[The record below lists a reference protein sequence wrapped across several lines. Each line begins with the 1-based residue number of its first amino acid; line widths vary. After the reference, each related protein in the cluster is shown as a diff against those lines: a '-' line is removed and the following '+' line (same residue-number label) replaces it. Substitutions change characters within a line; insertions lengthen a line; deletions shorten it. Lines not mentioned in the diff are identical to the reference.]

1 MPQESTPCLPPCQ
14 CRKPKRTSAG
24 KGTQANGEEALLYP
38 AERFCGWGKTGSE
51 NGRDRTNIPVPSAL
65 SGTLPSSLADD
76 NARKKKYMHGATAVN
91 VMLSQT
97 QGSTFPEEAGNCS
110 GRGQECMRQ

>member
-14 CRKPKRTSAG
+14 CRKPKRSPSG

-51 NGRDRTNIPVPSAL
+51 NVHGTTVNVIL
-65 SGTLPSSLADD
+65 SLKCKEAHS
-76 NARKKKYMHGATAVN
+76 RKKPGIALDAA
-91 VMLSQT
+91 
-97 QGSTFPEEAGNCS
+97 GSA
-110 GRGQECMRQ
+110 